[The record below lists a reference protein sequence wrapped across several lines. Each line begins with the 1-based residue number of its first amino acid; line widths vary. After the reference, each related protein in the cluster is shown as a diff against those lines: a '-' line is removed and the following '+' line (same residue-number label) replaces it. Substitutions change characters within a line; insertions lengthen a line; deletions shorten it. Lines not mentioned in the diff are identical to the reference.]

1 MCVFLCVFFGCDSD
15 LCCLTEPQKFSAV
28 LVGNKADLT
37 DQERV
42 SRDAVRA
49 LSSQYGC
56 LQMEASAK
64 LGLNIDSI
72 FRCLLLK
79 AVSPQGYAAQ
89 RSQGVGDA
97 DTVKPTLLCARNK

>member
-1 MCVFLCVFFGCDSD
+1 M
-15 LCCLTEPQKFSAV
+15 
-28 LVGNKADLT
+28 GNKADLT

-79 AVSPQGYAAQ
+79 AVPPQGYAAQ